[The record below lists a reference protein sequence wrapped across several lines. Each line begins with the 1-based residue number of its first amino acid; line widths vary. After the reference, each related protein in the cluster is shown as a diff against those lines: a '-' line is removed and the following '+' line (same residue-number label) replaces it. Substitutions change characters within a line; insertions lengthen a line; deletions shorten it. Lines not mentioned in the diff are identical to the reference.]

1 VTVNCHQPAFAE
13 LAVSERVFSLL
24 LGVGILLLLAGLV
37 GWAFVGGAESPEEDL
52 RAELLRQTP
61 RRSSLLTVRDFLRQQ
76 GWPESLL
83 EEAGSP
89 DRHYSLQSWW
99 RDDREPSDGWVRAV
113 WWFNR
118 RGQLTDLE
126 VYHTAAKR

>member
-1 VTVNCHQPAFAE
+1 VEP
-13 LAVSERVFSLL
+13 AVSERLFSLL
-24 LGVGILLLLAGLV
+24 LGLGILLFLACLV
-37 GWAFVGGAESPEEDL
+37 GWAFVGAAESPEEDL

-61 RRSSLLTVRDFLRQQ
+61 RRSGLQTVREFLRQR

-89 DRHYSLQSWW
+89 DRQYSLQSWW
-99 RDDREPSDGWVRAV
+99 RDDRDPGDGWVRAV

-118 RGQLTDLE
+118 RGQLTDVE